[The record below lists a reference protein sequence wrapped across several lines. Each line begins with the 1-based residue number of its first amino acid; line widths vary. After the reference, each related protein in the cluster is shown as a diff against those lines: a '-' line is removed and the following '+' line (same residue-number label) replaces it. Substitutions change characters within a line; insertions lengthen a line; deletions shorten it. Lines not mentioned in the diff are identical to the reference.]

1 MEARH
6 ILKDAGVEA
15 YSLEAR
21 LLVAKAAGKTGEE
34 LLRDL
39 NMYVMPELEK
49 KMMDILRRR
58 AAGEPAAYLTGQ
70 WEFYGMPLKITKD
83 VLIPRN
89 DTEVLAEK
97 AIDLLRLKNE
107 TTRVLDL
114 CCGSGCL
121 GIAIGANCGHCR
133 VTMADKS
140 PQAVRISRYNVNMN
154 NLARNVNCIEVDA
167 LMPPPRLMGR
177 YDLIVCNPPYIPSDV
192 IETLDK
198 SVKDFEPRMALD
210 GGRDGLDFYRS
221 VASSWKASL
230 KDRGVMMFEVGYDQA
245 ESVKEIMNQNGF
257 WNVCSIKDTQ
267 GIDRVVLGISLEE
280 ETVRKMGQET

>member
-121 GIAIGANCGHCR
+121 GIAIGAKLR
-133 VTMADKS
+133 
-140 PQAVRISRYNVNMN
+140 PLPRYH
-154 NLARNVNCIEVDA
+154 
-167 LMPPPRLMGR
+167 GR
-177 YDLIVCNPPYIPSDV
+177 Q
-192 IETLDK
+192 
-198 SVKDFEPRMALD
+198 
-210 GGRDGLDFYRS
+210 
-221 VASSWKASL
+221 VAA
-230 KDRGVMMFEVGYDQA
+230 GC
-245 ESVKEIMNQNGF
+245 QNKQ
-257 WNVCSIKDTQ
+257 V
-267 GIDRVVLGISLEE
+267 
-280 ETVRKMGQET
+280 